1 MSASDTQSS
10 IAIGEI
16 PDKQAHLAE
25 DEDRLSAFFAAY
37 GRHLA
42 LLQAMVATCGSLF
55 MSEALGWPPCV
66 LCWYQRIL
74 MYPLVFLILIG
85 ILRRDRGLHLYVLPL
100 SLFGACISLY
110 HYLLI
115 KTDWLP
121 PPPCVDGIP
130 CTVDYLDILGFINV
144 PFMAMTAFL
153 IISFLMGA
161 TAVSSDAGSDGAPLL
176 RDRQALAACAI
187 VVLVAAVFIGWGVT
201 IS

>member
-1 MSASDTQSS
+1 MSISDTQSDATIS
-10 IAIGEI
+10 EVSDNLTS
-16 PDKQAHLAE
+16 PVE
-25 DEDRLSAFFAAY
+25 DDRLSAFFAAY

-42 LLQAMVATCGSLF
+42 LLQATVAICGSLF

-100 SLFGACISLY
+100 SLSGACISLY
-110 HYLLI
+110 HYLLV

-153 IISFLMGA
+153 VISFLMGA
-161 TAVSSDAGSDGAPLL
+161 TAVSSDSRPDAAPSL
-176 RDRQALAACAI
+176 RDRQALAAYAI
-187 VVLVAAVFIGWGVT
+187 VVIVAAAFVGWGM
-201 IS
+201 II

>member
-1 MSASDTQSS
+1 MSVPDTQSS
-10 IAIGEI
+10 IAIGEMSN
-16 PDKQAHLAE
+16 DHVHQAE
-25 DEDRLSAFFAAY
+25 EDRLTAFFAHY

-42 LLQAMVATCGSLF
+42 LLQATVATCGSLF

-100 SLFGACISLY
+100 SLFGACTSLY
-110 HYLLI
+110 HYLLV

-144 PFMAMTAFL
+144 PFMALTAFL

-161 TAVSSDAGSDGAPLL
+161 TAISGGVGTNATPSL
-176 RDRQALAACAI
+176 RDRQALAAYAI
-187 VVLVAAVFIGWGVT
+187 IVFVAAVFIGWGWR
-201 IS
+201 I

>member
-1 MSASDTQSS
+1 MSISDTQSGATIS
-10 IAIGEI
+10 EVSDNLTS
-16 PDKQAHLAE
+16 PVE
-25 DEDRLSAFFAAY
+25 DDRLSAFFAAF

-42 LLQAMVATCGSLF
+42 LLQATVATCGSLF

-100 SLFGACISLY
+100 SLSGACISLY
-110 HYLLI
+110 HYLLV

-153 IISFLMGA
+153 VISFLMGA
-161 TAVSSDAGSDGAPLL
+161 TAVSSDSRPDAAPSL
-176 RDRQALAACAI
+176 RDRQALAAYAI
-187 VVLVAAVFIGWGVT
+187 VVIVAAAFVGWGM
-201 IS
+201 II

>member
-1 MSASDTQSS
+1 MSISDTQSGATIS
-10 IAIGEI
+10 EVSDNLTS
-16 PDKQAHLAE
+16 PVE
-25 DEDRLSAFFAAY
+25 DDRLSAFFAAF

-42 LLQAMVATCGSLF
+42 LLQATVATGGSLF

-100 SLFGACISLY
+100 SLSGACISLY
-110 HYLLI
+110 HYLLV

-153 IISFLMGA
+153 VISFLMGA
-161 TAVSSDAGSDGAPLL
+161 TAVSSDSRPDAAPSL
-176 RDRQALAACAI
+176 RDRQALAAYAI
-187 VVLVAAVFIGWGVT
+187 VVIVAAAFVGWGM
-201 IS
+201 II

>member
-1 MSASDTQSS
+1 MSISDTQSGTT
-10 IAIGEI
+10 IGEVSDNLTS
-16 PDKQAHLAE
+16 PAE
-25 DEDRLSAFFAAY
+25 DEDRLSAFFAVY

-42 LLQAMVATCGSLF
+42 LLQATVATCGSLF

-85 ILRRDRGLHLYVLPL
+85 ILRRDRELHLYVLPL
-100 SLFGACISLY
+100 SLSGACISLY
-110 HYLLI
+110 HYLLV

-153 IISFLMGA
+153 VISFLMGA
-161 TAVSSDAGSDGAPLL
+161 TAVSSDSRPDAAPSL
-176 RDRQALAACAI
+176 RDQQALTAYAI
-187 VVLVAAVFIGWGVT
+187 VVMVAAAFVGWGM
-201 IS
+201 II

>member
-1 MSASDTQSS
+1 MSIPDTPSS
-10 IAIGEI
+10 IDISAVSDERDY
-16 PDKQAHLAE
+16 PTN
-25 DEDRLSAFFAAY
+25 DEDRLSAFFAGY

-42 LLQAMVATCGSLF
+42 LLQATVATCGSLF

-100 SLFGACISLY
+100 SLLGACTSLY
-110 HYLLI
+110 HYLLV

-121 PPPCVDGIP
+121 PPPCIDGIP

-153 IISFLMGA
+153 VISFLMGA
-161 TAVSSDAGSDGAPLL
+161 TAVSASARDDETPSP
-176 RDRQALAACAI
+176 RDRQALAAYAI
-187 VVLVAAVFIGWGVT
+187 IGIVAAAFIGWSAV
-201 IS
+201 I

>member
-1 MSASDTQSS
+1 MSVPDIQSS
-10 IAIGEI
+10 VAIDEI
-16 PDKQAHLAE
+16 SEGQSAQAE
-25 DEDRLSAFFAAY
+25 EDRLSAFFAAY
-37 GRHLA
+37 GKHLA
-42 LLQAMVATCGSLF
+42 LLQATVATCGSLF
-55 MSEALGWPPCV
+55 MSEALGWIPCV

-100 SLFGACISLY
+100 SLLGAGTSLY

-144 PFMAMTAFL
+144 PFMALTAFL

-161 TAVSSDAGSDGAPLL
+161 TAVSAGAETDEAPSL
-176 RDRQALAACAI
+176 RDRQALAAYAI
-187 VVLVAAVFIGWGVT
+187 IVLVAAAFIGWGA
-201 IS
+201 II

>member
-1 MSASDTQSS
+1 MSVTDTPSS
-10 IAIGEI
+10 IAVGEV
-16 PDKQAHLAE
+16 PDGPIQAAE
-25 DEDRLSAFFAAY
+25 EDRLSAFFASY

-42 LLQAMVATCGSLF
+42 LLQAIVATCGSLF

-74 MYPLVFLILIG
+74 MYPLVALILIG

-100 SLFGACISLY
+100 SLSGACISLY
-110 HYLLI
+110 HYLLV

-144 PFMAMTAFL
+144 PFMALTAFL

-161 TAVSSDAGSDGAPLL
+161 TAVSIGTRTEATPSL
-176 RDRQALAACAI
+176 RDRQAIAAYAI
-187 VVLVAAVFIGWGVT
+187 IVLVAAAFIGWGIIV
-201 IS
+201 